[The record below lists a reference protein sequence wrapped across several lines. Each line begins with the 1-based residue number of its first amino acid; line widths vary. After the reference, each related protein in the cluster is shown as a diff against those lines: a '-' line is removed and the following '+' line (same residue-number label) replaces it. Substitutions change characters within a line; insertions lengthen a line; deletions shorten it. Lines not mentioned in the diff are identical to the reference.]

1 MIPMSAPLRF
11 GILGY
16 ARIARLHLI
25 PAMLEAKNAIPYAIA
40 STNPEK
46 LFQAQADFPFQKAFD
61 NYDSL
66 LADPNVDAVYIP
78 LPNSLHKEW
87 TIKAAKAKK
96 HVLCE
101 KPMALNEDDC
111 LDMIAACRENGVKLM
126 EAFMYRFTL
135 KTAKLKELLAAKV
148 IGDMKHIHST
158 FRFVMRPGPNIR
170 LDPQLGGGSLWDVGC
185 YPVNLIGMI
194 MQDEPVSVC
203 AMKAD
208 SQGVEYALDAVLKYK
223 NGVICTLGSGFDSN
237 AAQLTEINGTEGT
250 LLVQDTFDGTGMPIL
265 LYKNGA
271 VTEIPVP
278 DSKRY
283 VLEIED
289 FSDAVLTNR
298 EPSFA
303 LSETV
308 RNIRLINRILSEA
321 Q

>member
-1 MIPMSAPLRF
+1 MQNVPLRF

-16 ARIARLHLI
+16 ARIARLHVI
-25 PAMLEAKNAIPYAIA
+25 PALLEAKNAIPYAIA

-46 LFQAQADFPFQKAFD
+46 LMQAQAGFPFQKA
-61 NYDSL
+61 YDSYDAL
-66 LADPNVDAVYIP
+66 LADPGVDAVYIP

-101 KPMALNEDDC
+101 KPMALTEDDC
-111 LDMIAACRENGVKLM
+111 LEMIAACRDSGVKLM

-135 KTAKLKELLAAKV
+135 KTARLKELLNSNA
-148 IGDMKHIHST
+148 IGDVKHIHSS

-170 LDPQLGGGSLWDVGC
+170 MEPSLGGGSVWDVGC

-194 MQDEPVSVC
+194 LQDEPVSVC
-203 AMKAD
+203 AIKTD

-223 NGVICTLGSGFDSN
+223 NGVICTMGSGFDSN
-237 AAQLTEINGTEGT
+237 AAQLTEITGTEGT

-265 LYKNGA
+265 LYKNGT
-271 VTEIPVP
+271 VTQIPVP

-289 FSDAVLTNR
+289 FADAVIRNR

-303 LSETV
+303 LDETV
-308 RNIRLINRILSEA
+308 RNIRLINRILSAA

>member
-1 MIPMSAPLRF
+1 MISTPLRF

-16 ARIARLHLI
+16 ARIARLHVI
-25 PAMLEAKNAIPYAIA
+25 PAMLEAKNAVPYAIA

-46 LFQAQADFPFQKAFD
+46 LAQAQADFPIQKTYD

-66 LADPNVDAVYIP
+66 LNDPDIDAVYIP

-101 KPMALNEDDC
+101 KPMALTEADC
-111 LDMIAACRENGVKLM
+111 LEMIAACRENGVKLM

-148 IGDMKHIHST
+148 IGDVKHIHST

-194 MQDEPVSVC
+194 MQDEPISVC
-203 AMKAD
+203 AMKTA
-208 SQGVEYALDAVLKYK
+208 SKGVEYALDAVLKYK
-223 NGVICTLGSGFDSN
+223 SGAICTLGSGFDSN
-237 AAQLTEINGTEGT
+237 SAQLTEINGTEGT
-250 LLVQDTFDGTGMPIL
+250 LLVQDTFDGTGLPML
-265 LYKNGA
+265 LYKDGK
-271 VTEIPVP
+271 VTEMPIP

-283 VLEIED
+283 VLELED
-289 FSDAVLTNR
+289 FSDAVISNR

-308 RNIRLINRILSEA
+308 RNIRLINRILSAA

>member
-1 MIPMSAPLRF
+1 MLNAPLRF

-25 PAMLEAKNAIPYAIA
+25 PALLEAKNAIPYAIA

-46 LFQAQADFPFQKAFD
+46 LIEAQADFPFQKAYD
-61 NYDSL
+61 NYDAL
-66 LADPNVDAVYIP
+66 LNDPDVDAVYIP

-87 TIKAAKAKK
+87 TIKAARAKK

-101 KPMALNEDDC
+101 KPMALNEADC
-111 LDMIAACRENGVKLM
+111 LEMIDACRENGVKLM

-135 KTAKLKELLAAKV
+135 KTAKLKELLASKV
-148 IGDMKHIHST
+148 IGDVKHIHST

-170 LDPQLGGGSLWDVGC
+170 LDPLLGGGSLWDVGC

-194 MQDEPVSVC
+194 LQDEPVSVC
-203 AMKAD
+203 AMKTE
-208 SQGVEYALDAVLKYK
+208 SEGVEYALDAVLKYK
-223 NGVICTLGSGFDSN
+223 NGVICTLGSGFDSHS
-237 AAQLTEINGTEGT
+237 AQLTEILGTEGT
-250 LLVQDTFDGTGMPIL
+250 LLVQESFDGTGVPIL
-265 LYKNGA
+265 LYKNGTM
-271 VTEIPVP
+271 TEIPIP
-278 DSKRY
+278 YSNRY
-283 VLEIED
+283 VMEIED
-289 FSDAVLTNR
+289 FSDAVQNGR

-308 RNIRLINRILSEA
+308 RNIRLINRILSAA

>member
-1 MIPMSAPLRF
+1 MLNFPLRF

-25 PAMLEAKNAIPYAIA
+25 PALLEAKNAVPYAIA

-46 LFQAQADFPFQKAFD
+46 LIEAQADFPFQKAYD

-66 LADPNVDAVYIP
+66 LADPNVDVVYIP

-87 TIKAAKAKK
+87 TIKAARAKK

-101 KPMALNEDDC
+101 KPMALTEADC
-111 LDMIAACRENGVKLM
+111 LEMIAACRENGVKLM

-135 KTAKLKELLAAKV
+135 KTAKLKELLDAKV
-148 IGDMKHIHST
+148 IGDVKHIHST

-170 LDPQLGGGSLWDVGC
+170 LDPALGGGSLWDVGC

-194 MQDEPVSVC
+194 LQDEPVSVC
-203 AMKAD
+203 AMKTD
-208 SQGVEYALDAVLKYK
+208 SEGVEYALDAVLKYK
-223 NGVICTLGSGFDSN
+223 NGVICTLGSGFDSHS
-237 AAQLTEINGTEGT
+237 AQLTEILGTEGT
-250 LLVQDTFDGTGMPIL
+250 LLVQESFDGTGVPIL
-265 LYKNGA
+265 LYKNGTM
-271 VTEIPVP
+271 TEIPVP
-278 DSKRY
+278 YSNRY
-283 VLEIED
+283 VMEIED
-289 FSDAVLTNR
+289 FSDALLNGR

-308 RNIRLINRILSEA
+308 RNIRLINRILSAA